1 MPSKFPLIPCG
12 PSAFYVILGCHTPLA
27 LHFILMNLRLGAML
41 LPGLVHFTLMLTF
54 LLALKLLSE
63 TPLSTS
69 IPEVYVS
76 HKFEVQHVKY
86 Q

>member
-1 MPSKFPLIPCG
+1 MPSKFSLIPCV
-12 PSAFYVILGCHTPLA
+12 PSSFYVILGCHTPLA

-41 LPGLVHFTLMLTF
+41 LPGLVHVTLMLTF

-69 IPEVYVS
+69 VPEVYVS